1 MIGKPIHFK
10 LKQTG
15 DRTLWGTVEDEVYI
29 MVDDYK
35 HMIQRFKFA
44 KEISN
49 DDSEYGYRTCYY
61 TLDKKEQKIKW
72 DQYTQSII
80 NGKGIPR
87 TLGQSKGQRLADFFK
102 LRN

>member
-72 DQYTQSII
+72 GQYTQSLTEREYRELL
-80 NGKGIPR
+80 GKAKA
-87 TLGQSKGQRLADFFK
+87 KGWPIFS
-102 LRN
+102 N